1 MMTTISALLLRL
13 AERSKKER
21 RKARLKNCARLGHT
35 SLVRS
40 CVDRQRKKPPRHLSC
55 RATHYSF
62 GLVYYS
68 SMLPRKIPQYVIR
81 TSVFQR
87 IFPAAIHPRLLSGKH
102 IRRPSKNPPKAA
114 SAAIDVS
121 FYEDFLRAQKREKEA
136 APSKLSNP
144 NKAQERGKR
153 PKKSKIAHDVW
164 PEKSPRQTRSKKSQH
179 KTAAKVEDRTIEPL
193 EKLGFSLF
201 ASCLPGL
208 EAILHDEL
216 INLGFNPQSSAERLI
231 GSGGIAFT
239 VDSVESLM
247 KCHLH
252 LGTATHV
259 LLRCGEPFKA
269 RGMEELR
276 RKVSKMDFWRQYVG
290 DCTSSPMPLPTF
302 DIRVSA
308 SKSRLLHTKGIAQR
322 VESGIYTALGVNEND
337 TPQDSARDSERPAI
351 RLVVRVK
358 NDYAQISVDTSEQP
372 LHRRG
377 YRQPGCAGKSPLR
390 EDIAYALLY
399 GSGWRRLGENVKQ
412 AMSFSHLLDP
422 CCGSG
427 TIPIEGAA
435 LASGLPPGRLL
446 PQPMAGSSLANE
458 WLWRQM
464 MANAESQTMDIG
476 NSFVLGSDRD
486 KGVIAACK
494 ENAAAAG
501 VQDIVQFENC
511 AVKNNPWLGAGK
523 HGAVPDSLL
532 ICTNPPFGIRSSK
545 AKNLYPLYK
554 AIVDCAGESGS
565 SLTILAH
572 DVGLVRTA
580 TRNEAEVLFSSQ
592 HGGLSIAAMRYRS

>member
-1 MMTTISALLLRL
+1 MLVCPPG
-13 AERSKKER
+13 
-21 RKARLKNCARLGHT
+21 LKNCARLGHT
-35 SLVRS
+35 SLVRGS
-40 CVDRQRKKPPRHLSC
+40 ATEKAPRRLRVCELRC
-55 RATHYSF
+55 RATHYSIAWPR
-62 GLVYYS
+62 YYS
-68 SMLPRKIPQYVIR
+68 SMLPRKIPQYVMR
-81 TSVFQR
+81 TPVFQC
-87 IFPAAIHPRLLSGKH
+87 IFLTAIHQRRLSGGKH
-102 IRRPSKNPPKAA
+102 HRRPSNNPPKAA

-121 FYEDFLRAQKREKEA
+121 FYEDFLNARKREKEA

-144 NKAQERGKR
+144 NKAQKREKR

-164 PEKSPRQTRSKKSQH
+164 PEKSPRQTKSKKSQH
-179 KTAAKVEDRTIEPL
+179 KTAAEVEDRTIEPL
-193 EKLGFSLF
+193 EKFSLF

-208 EAILHDEL
+208 EAILHNEL

-239 VDSVESLM
+239 VDSVESIM

-290 DCTSSPMPLPTF
+290 DCASPPMPLPTF

-322 VESGIYTALGVNEND
+322 VESGIYTALGVNEID

-351 RLVVRVK
+351 KLVVRVK

-412 AMSFSHLLDP
+412 AMTFSHLLDP

-464 MANAESQTMDIG
+464 MANAESQTIDIG

-501 VQDIVQFENC
+501 VHDIVQFENC

-592 HGGLSIAAMRYRS
+592 HGGLSIAAMRYRANKDT